1 VELGSI
7 SGKRVDRSF
16 RIIEAVGVVPTA
28 ILTFVTMLLVAG
40 EIIVRLVFNH
50 SFYGLPDLAAYF
62 MLVFAFWPLGAVEVR
77 RQHLRTEV
85 LLDMLG
91 QKKRLRAERILNTIG
106 LGLMAFATA
115 AVVIKWVFIYET
127 GEKSPTLLL
136 PLWPFAL
143 SMVIGFVT
151 LCVALALH
159 TLFTVPSDD
168 PLAGEGVSQHEG
180 GGVGDT

>member
-1 VELGSI
+1 M
-7 SGKRVDRSF
+7 D
-16 RIIEAVGVVPTA
+16 AVGIIPTA
-28 ILTFVTMLLVAG
+28 VLTFVTMLLIAG
-40 EIIVRLVFNH
+40 EILSRLLFNH